1 MLFDFRSGNSGAHIH
16 DVHLPSLLQ
25 LSDAHHLVRRDA
37 ARRAG
42 ISPSAWS
49 RAHQSRLLEVLQP
62 GVSRIVGLPA
72 PPHQDLA
79 AAVAAAG
86 EGAVAS
92 MRSASRLWGVEL
104 PGEEID
110 VTLPG
115 RRHPRLKGVA
125 IHRPTDLDDLR
136 AVRRLGI
143 PATNPLRTSLDIGAV
158 ADPDTVGLVVEH
170 FLVMK
175 SFQLATLN
183 RAITRHS
190 ARGRAGLGHLR
201 LLLDDWCLGG
211 KPPDSVLEP
220 AVGRLL
226 VDHGLPTPMF
236 HHVLGT
242 RAGPFEL
249 DFAFVP
255 QRVDLEVDGWA
266 THGGRRAFE
275 ADRARDAYITGA
287 GWVVVRVTWFQV
299 MRRPAWVAARLTE
312 VLQQR

>member
-1 MLFDFRSGNSGAHIH
+1 
-16 DVHLPSLLQ
+16 
-25 LSDAHHLVRRDA
+25 
-37 ARRAG
+37 
-42 ISPSAWS
+42 
-49 RAHQSRLLEVLQP
+49 
-62 GVSRIVGLPA
+62 
-72 PPHQDLA
+72 
-79 AAVAAAG
+79 
-86 EGAVAS
+86 

-104 PGEEID
+104 PGDEID

-125 IHRPTDLDDLR
+125 LHRPTDLDDLR

-190 ARGRAGLGHLR
+190 ARRAAGLGHLR
-201 LLLDDWCLGG
+201 LVLDDWCLGG

-226 VDHGLPTPMF
+226 VDHALPAPIF
-236 HHVLGT
+236 HHVLGAARVPSSSTSPSSRSGSISRSTGGRITAVAVRSRPIGPGT
-242 RAGPFEL
+242 RTSAGP
-249 DFAFVP
+249 
-255 QRVDLEVDGWA
+255 
-266 THGGRRAFE
+266 
-275 ADRARDAYITGA
+275 A
-287 GWVVVRVTWFQV
+287 GSSFG
-299 MRRPAWVAARLTE
+299 
-312 VLQQR
+312 

>member
-1 MLFDFRSGNSGAHIH
+1 M
-16 DVHLPSLLQ
+16 
-25 LSDAHHLVRRDA
+25 
-37 ARRAG
+37 
-42 ISPSAWS
+42 
-49 RAHQSRLLEVLQP
+49 LQP

-104 PGEEID
+104 PGDEID

-125 IHRPTDLDDLR
+125 IHRPTDLGDLR

-211 KPPDSVLEP
+211 KPPDSILEP

-226 VDHGLPTPMF
+226 ADHGLPTPIF
-236 HHVLGT
+236 HHVLGS

-266 THGGRRAFE
+266 THGSRRAFE